1 MPVETFVDKSLTLG
15 VENAA
20 DVVRVVWSG
29 KSNSR
34 EPERFLA
41 PILQGALQMAG
52 AGARKV
58 VLDFTG
64 LEYMNSSTFSPLVK
78 MLGDAATGGHRVE
91 VEFSQS
97 RKWQALSFSALKA
110 FETADGRIVIRGK

>member
-20 DVVRVVWSG
+20 GVVRVVWSG

-52 AGARKV
+52 AGERKV

-91 VEFSQS
+91 VEFSQA

>member
-1 MPVETFVDKSLTLG
+1 MPVETFVDKSLTLE
-15 VENAA
+15 VQNEAA
-20 DVVRVVWSG
+20 AVRVVWRG

-34 EPERFLA
+34 EPERFLG
-41 PILQGALQMAG
+41 PILQGALAMAG
-52 AGARKV
+52 GGARPV

-78 MLGDAATGGHRVE
+78 MLGDAGGGGHRVE
-91 VEFSQS
+91 VEFSQG

-110 FETADGRIVIRGK
+110 FETPDGRIVIRGK